1 MPKSVIILIIN
12 VLISQY
18 STSYQ
23 SLDYLDQVYCKIFLE
38 QTELLRMNTISFLDD
53 WIFMW
58 LPEKSDQWSK
68 KIMSSLKNV
77 NDAKNVINKFLSVRL
92 QLCKII
98 PSSWCTFSD
107 TLEYLNKLKIT

>member
-1 MPKSVIILIIN
+1 MA
-12 VLISQY
+12 
-18 STSYQ
+18 
-23 SLDYLDQVYCKIFLE
+23 
-38 QTELLRMNTISFLDD
+38 FLDD

-98 PSSWCTFSD
+98 PGSWCTFSD
-107 TLEYLNKLKIT
+107 TKEYLNHFKDLLQLQRTMWAGYCIWSFE

>member
-1 MPKSVIILIIN
+1 MPKYIMILIIN
-12 VLISQY
+12 D

-23 SLDYLDQVYCKIFLE
+23 DLDSLDHIYWKIFLE
-38 QTELLRMNTISFLDD
+38 PTESLRMNTMAFLDD

-77 NDAKNVINKFLSVRL
+77 NDAKNVINKFLSVWL

-98 PSSWCTFSD
+98 PGSWCTFSD
-107 TLEYLNKLKIT
+107 T